1 MKVALSAAPAII
13 ANPTNY
19 CKYNVVPDQI
29 LESRP
34 TKTSLRRRS
43 HWNKYPLPYEKK
55 SMENHEY
62 AHHGTWCSGFL
73 WFRSTP
79 CRLLFML

>member
-43 HWNKYPLPYEKK
+43 H
-55 SMENHEY
+55 
-62 AHHGTWCSGFL
+62 
-73 WFRSTP
+73 
-79 CRLLFML
+79 